1 MSIDRMASGK
11 NVLEELKSGISVSET
26 EIQKEFETTGNS
38 WPNCF
43 GSMLSVVKMYLGLP
57 SVQGLLTVNQ
67 LAIALE
73 RSGKLTE
80 ELLKLRKKYPGKKKS
95 PSKRSRQRL
104 IKKLD
109 VFAEDWDK
117 F

>member
-1 MSIDRMASGK
+1 MSINRMASEK
-11 NVLEELKSGISVSET
+11 NVLEELKSSISVSET

-57 SVQGLLTVNQ
+57 SVQRLLAENQ
-67 LAIALE
+67 LAVALE
-73 RSGKLTE
+73 RSRKLTE
-80 ELLKLRKKYPGKKKS
+80 ELLKLRKKYPNKKKS
-95 PSKRSRQRL
+95 PTVKSRQRL

-109 VFAEDWDK
+109 VFAGDWDR